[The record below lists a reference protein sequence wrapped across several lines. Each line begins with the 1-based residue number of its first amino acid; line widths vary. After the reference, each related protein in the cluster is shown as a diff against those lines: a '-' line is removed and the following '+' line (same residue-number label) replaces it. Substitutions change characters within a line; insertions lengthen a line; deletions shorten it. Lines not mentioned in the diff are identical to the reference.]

1 MVFVSSHWYGF
12 PGAAAMLDAEF
23 GKGFWKPVER
33 GFDHAVW
40 TTLRHLYPDADV
52 PVATLSVNSG
62 AAPEELFE
70 I

>member
-1 MVFVSSHWYGF
+1 
-12 PGAAAMLDAEF
+12 MLDAEF

-33 GFDHAVW
+33 GLDHAVW
-40 TTLRHLYPDADV
+40 TTLRHLYPNADV

-62 AAPEELFE
+62 ATPEELFE